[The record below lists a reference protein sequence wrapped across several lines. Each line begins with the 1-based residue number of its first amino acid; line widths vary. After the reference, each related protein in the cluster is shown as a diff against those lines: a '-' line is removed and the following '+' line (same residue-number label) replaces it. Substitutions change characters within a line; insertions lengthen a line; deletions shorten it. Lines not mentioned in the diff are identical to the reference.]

1 MRHMTIYGS
10 KVPSWYDIKGF
21 SIDHLEDEEG
31 IKESAKKSKNS
42 RALQLLLD
50 Y

>member
-1 MRHMTIYGS
+1 MTIYNS

-42 RALQLLLD
+42 WALQLLN